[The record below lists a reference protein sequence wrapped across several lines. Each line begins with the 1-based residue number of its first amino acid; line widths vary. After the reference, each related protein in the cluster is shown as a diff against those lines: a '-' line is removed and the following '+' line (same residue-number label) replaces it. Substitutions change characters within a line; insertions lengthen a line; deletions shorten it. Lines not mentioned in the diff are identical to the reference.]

1 MLIKRAVLDAIVTG
15 DIDLVFR
22 RWKRP
27 TVKTGGS
34 LRTAVGML
42 DILDVTV
49 VDEPSITDTD
59 AHRAGFAS
67 AAELC
72 TELGRRDEPDRRV
85 YRVQVRPGGED
96 PREALRAAAQLSDDD
111 VAELDRRLDGLDAR
125 SPTGAWTRATL
136 RLLADHPHVRAA
148 ELAAMVGRERAP
160 FKADV
165 AKLKRLGLTISHSP
179 GYELSPRGR
188 AYLDRQALTA
198 PPVLAQLPGFQ
209 IISTSITASERC
221 KTPVKAGFLSLMS
234 GSLM

>member
-1 MLIKRAVLDAIVTG
+1 MLIKRAVLDAIATG
-15 DIDLVFR
+15 EIDLVFR

-27 TVKTGGS
+27 TVKAGGT

-42 DILDVTV
+42 DIVDVAV
-49 VDEPSITDTD
+49 VDEAAITDSE
-59 AHRAGFAS
+59 ARRAGFGS
-67 AAELC
+67 AGELRAD
-72 TELGRRDEPDRRV
+72 LGRRDDPDRRT

-125 SPTGAWTRATL
+125 SPIGPWTRTTL
-136 RLLADHPHVRAA
+136 QLLADHPHVRAV

-179 GYELSPRGR
+179 GYELSPRGL
-188 AYLDRQALTA
+188 AYLDRR
-198 PPVLAQLPGFQ
+198 
-209 IISTSITASERC
+209 S
-221 KTPVKAGFLSLMS
+221 
-234 GSLM
+234 